1 LKINHP
7 LTLHREWTFT
17 KSGKNSENRA
27 VNKKTS
33 LVDSDI
39 NKKKSRK
46 KGLAGVFENLFR
58 DFPQIVSFLSSAP
71 LIFIYITCIAL
82 ACVPGISLT
91 IWIYEMTASWGI
103 LGRAILMAFA
113 FSTGAF
119 LFVIS
124 LIFIVPIF
132 NLPFLLMVRRNG
144 KYRGPWFSVQTVPWY
159 LHNAMIYLVR
169 YTVLDFITPSILNE
183 IFFRMMGMKIGK
195 NVLINSSNISDA
207 CMIELEDNVTIGGS
221 AVLMSHYAMHGLLV
235 IDKLKIKKNT
245 TVGLNAIIMGGSD
258 IGEKVTIAPA
268 AVVLPKS
275 KVEDG
280 GKFGFKDA

>member
-1 LKINHP
+1 M
-7 LTLHREWTFT
+7 
-17 KSGKNSENRA
+17 
-27 VNKKTS
+27 NKKTS
-33 LVDSDI
+33 LANSDI

-46 KGLAGVFENLFR
+46 KGLAGLFENLFR
-58 DFPQIVSFLSSAP
+58 GFPKIISFMSSAP

-82 ACVPGISLT
+82 ACFPGVSLT
-91 IWIYEMTASWGI
+91 IWFYEQTTEWSV
-103 LGRAILMAFA
+103 LGRGFVMAFA
-113 FSTGAF
+113 FSIGAF

-132 NLPFLLMVRRNG
+132 NYPFLLMVRKNG
-144 KYRGPWFSVQTVPWY
+144 RYRGPWFSTQTVPWY

-183 IFFRMMGMKIGK
+183 MFFKMMGMKIGK
-195 NVLINSSNISDA
+195 NVLINTSNISDA

-235 IDKLKIKKNT
+235 IDKLKIQKNT
-245 TVGLNAIIMGGSD
+245 TVGLNAMIMGSSD
-258 IGEKVTIAPA
+258 IGKRVTIAPA

-275 KVEDG
+275 KIEDD